1 MMAATKGEVMA
12 ELILDPA
19 GREDE
24 LCSVAHPMGG
34 ERLRC
39 SREPGHAGCHWAP
52 MFASAERFIVWH
64 PATGV
69 AVAKAIVPRQQLLRL
84 VAAQLPSP
92 GATTWPGP
100 T

>member
-1 MMAATKGEVMA
+1 MA
-12 ELILDPA
+12 ELILDPT
-19 GREDE
+19 GREDA

-34 ERLRC
+34 DRLQC
-39 SREPGHAGCHWAP
+39 CREPGHAGCHWAP

-64 PATGV
+64 QDKGV

-84 VAAQLPSP
+84 VALKPPAP
-92 GATTWPGP
+92 GGTTWPWP